1 MMNIKV
7 EEKVKE
13 KEKDIDIIKNNKL
26 IFFIYNCNN
35 NKNKKYY

>member
-1 MMNIKV
+1 MMKEKV
-7 EEKVKE
+7 EEKV